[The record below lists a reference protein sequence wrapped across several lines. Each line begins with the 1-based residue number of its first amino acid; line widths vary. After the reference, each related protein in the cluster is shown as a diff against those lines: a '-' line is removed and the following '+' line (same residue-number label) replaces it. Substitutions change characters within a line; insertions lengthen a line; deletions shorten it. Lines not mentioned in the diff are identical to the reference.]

1 MYFSIL
7 SCIILCY
14 IIIHYSIFYCYIIIL
29 YYIVWIIL
37 VLYYIVLYCNMLCC
51 YIYMLYSNILCY
63 VTPFYILLCYTI
75 ICYISL
81 YNIIIHCNILRYYR
95 GPASEWY
102 EILSN
107 HFRTSKKIRSWFA
120 KNVLFS
126 HPQRFSEYLLEST
139 SSEVGPMNSPL
150 YYILLYSIV
159 HCVWQTILSCSLEI

>member
-1 MYFSIL
+1 MLHHF
-7 SCIILCY
+7 
-14 IIIHYSIFYCYIIIL
+14 IF
-29 YYIVWIIL
+29 
-37 VLYYIVLYCNMLCC
+37 
-51 YIYMLYSNILCY
+51 
-63 VTPFYILLCYTI
+63 YTI
-75 ICYISL
+75 ISYITL

-120 KNVLFS
+120 KNILFS

-159 HCVWQTILSCSLEI
+159 HCVWQTILSCSLEIWFVFNADENKFGLNSFFYGKICPITPADNSHTVLWW